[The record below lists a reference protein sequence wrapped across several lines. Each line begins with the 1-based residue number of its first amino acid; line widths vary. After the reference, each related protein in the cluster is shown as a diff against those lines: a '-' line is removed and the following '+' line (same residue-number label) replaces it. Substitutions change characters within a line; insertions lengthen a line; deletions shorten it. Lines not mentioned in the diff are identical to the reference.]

1 MKGIEESVTELQR
14 LQGEFGSCLQAL
26 NGTYEGM
33 QAALRSMPQEQLAQD
48 ELKVQ
53 RHPEAQ
59 VSPKR
64 EHAKEKF
71 ELLDG
76 VPTMTTKAP
85 KSQNTALSKKNS
97 QGNLALAAQKSG
109 LRLLDDWS
117 ESFVV
122 SEEDAIA
129 MYNHLYSSKDS
140 KRFSSVRY
148 EGLELSHSCSAWV
161 NSLHYFWQICTLVLV
176 SLDTVLIPLTLA
188 WPHISEGTSP
198 AGLYFQVGPYLWSFD
213 ICMSFVP
220 SIMQKSVWSAVIY
233 LCTRF
238 PLDAGLVTLDMVL
251 LLELVEKRFR
261 VFSLVRL
268 MRILKFRGVMV
279 SLENRLAAKGNMK
292 FVLYLTIF
300 QCIAQVLAVNHV
312 LACLL
317 FYVGVF
323 SQEQKLK
330 NWIDTY
336 EVDNY
341 EFSLQY
347 MQCFNWAIAQYTP
360 APYPY
365 QPQNEFEQ
373 AVIIVVIL
381 TCLPLLGAQIGKIGG
396 TLNLLKEKAKERD
409 TVRRDLQRWL
419 FKTNAPEKLTRKLL
433 DSLTDVLESKDS
445 PMDLKEPIA
454 LKFLP
459 STLLEELHIVKIGQ
473 KLEKHQFF
481 HLLMDE
487 RVGISGRLS
496 AAFRTVNCVQGED
509 IFHQGKRAAG
519 LFITLGG
526 QFLMHLQKSDVSM
539 GHRHSHNSLDGGL
552 GIFPDEWIAE
562 LCLYSNMIHSVF
574 LTAKTYSK
582 VLLAPAAE
590 FVKAIQE
597 SPGSVVAVHEYALK
611 MLSSYSQNRETV
623 SAWEMLRP
631 ELTEDSVQHT
641 QLADLLNPGMGRMNG
656 FKSSEVTSFANL
668 VEDFLQPGL
677 DNTELVQLIKRKFP
691 ELRDES
697 GIYALLHLEDEIERA
712 VLSML
717 SVIWLLKDDWK
728 SMVDCQKPQARL
740 SEKTFGSIQEFLGAK
755 RMTSHQLTSAFII
768 LALRGLSKS
777 EDFAKLCPPS
787 ERRTPEQVLSYAIS
801 NLDAYLPSM
810 ACLRG
815 EAYDFVVSTVRM
827 LDQFNFAQLLQGEN
841 NPHSVWQLQCSL
853 QEEGVEV
860 FQIYLFIQV
869 SILCGVTGAITLR
882 GSMFLSE
889 LNGRSVLKG
898 LACLQHVS
906 EEQPQAIY
914 WRYIASRA
922 EALQLVVQIPSHL
935 VLARLACLTRTVEP
949 KALQSLAADW
959 DGLTELEQDA
969 LYQVFL
975 TDGLYQ
981 KAFIFLYLP
990 LFLTNAVA
998 NQDLGLRRGLQFL
1011 VELYTKLVNHRCLNQ
1026 EAFTVKV
1033 DISSLAS
1040 LAKEIDD
1047 VRLLRKCLDY
1057 ARIVKHAHGVTV
1069 LLTAESYQILS
1080 GQLVAEDRSAEL
1092 LERLS
1097 AQQRMLAE
1105 ALMPVAK
1112 EPALTLRKKTLVEE
1126 VVTDSF

>member
-1 MKGIEESVTELQR
+1 
-14 LQGEFGSCLQAL
+14 
-26 NGTYEGM
+26 
-33 QAALRSMPQEQLAQD
+33 
-48 ELKVQ
+48 
-53 RHPEAQ
+53 
-59 VSPKR
+59 
-64 EHAKEKF
+64 
-71 ELLDG
+71 
-76 VPTMTTKAP
+76 
-85 KSQNTALSKKNS
+85 
-97 QGNLALAAQKSG
+97 
-109 LRLLDDWS
+109 
-117 ESFVV
+117 
-122 SEEDAIA
+122 
-129 MYNHLYSSKDS
+129 MYNNLYSVKDS

-148 EGLELSHSCSAWV
+148 AGLELSHTCSSWV
-161 NSLHYFWQICTLVLV
+161 SSAHYFWQICTLLLV
-176 SLDTVLIPLTLA
+176 VLDTVLIPLTLA
-188 WPHISEGTSP
+188 WPDARQETALAI
-198 AGLYFQVGPYLWSFD
+198 YFQVGPGLWSFD
-213 ICMSFVP
+213 ICMSFIP
-220 SIMQKSVWSAVIY
+220 SILRLMCKWSFPS
-233 LCTRF
+233 LGTRF
-238 PLDAGLVTLDMVL
+238 PLDVGLVTLDVVL
-251 LLELVEKRFR
+251 LLELVQNDNLRL
-261 VFSLVRL
+261 FSLLRL
-268 MRILKFRGVMV
+268 MRILKFRGVMIA
-279 SLENRLAAKGNMK
+279 LENRLAAKGNMK

-300 QCIAQVLAVNHV
+300 QCVAQVLAVNHI

-317 FYVGVF
+317 FYVGTITSGDETTGDETTPSPGGF
-323 SQEQKLK
+323 
-330 NWIDTY
+330 
-336 EVDNY
+336 
-341 EFSLQY
+341 
-347 MQCFNWAIAQYTP
+347 MAQCTCRQSFNWAIAQYTP
-360 APYPY
+360 APFPY
-365 QPQNEFEQ
+365 QPQNELEQ
-373 AVIIVVIL
+373 AVIIAVIL

-433 DSLTDVLESKDS
+433 DSLSDVLESKDS
-445 PMDLKEPIA
+445 PMDVKEPIA

-473 KLEKHQFF
+473 KLETH
-481 HLLMDE
+481 D

-496 AAFRTVNCVQGED
+496 AAFRTINSVQGED
-509 IFHQGKRAAG
+509 VFQQGKRAEG
-519 LFITLGG
+519 LLITLGG
-526 QFLMHLQKSDVSM
+526 QFMLHLQRSDVSM
-539 GHRHSHNSLDGGL
+539 GRNSHSHDPLEGGL
-552 GIFPDEWIAE
+552 RIVSDEWLAALASIDGWQWFAVPQGSL
-562 LCLYSNMIHSVF
+562 LCSLKYSPNLHNRAVE
-574 LTAKTYSK
+574 
-582 VLLAPAAE
+582 VLRAPVAE
-590 FVKAIQE
+590 FVKAIQA

-611 MLSSYSQNRETV
+611 LLTSYSKNQEALPN
-623 SAWEMLRP
+623 WEMLLP
-631 ELTEDSVQHT
+631 EMVEDGVQHT
-641 QLADLLNPGMGRMNG
+641 QLADLLNPGMGRMHS
-656 FKSSEVTSFANL
+656 FKTTQETNFTNL
-668 VEDFLQPGL
+668 VEDLLQPGL
-677 DNTELVQLIKRKFP
+677 DNTELVQLIKEKFP
-691 ELRDES
+691 ELREVS
-697 GIYALLHLEDEIERA
+697 GMYALLQLEAPVSRLLADEAERA
-712 VLSML
+712 VLSIL
-717 SVIWLLKDDWK
+717 STIWILKDDYK

-740 SEKTFGSIQEFLGAK
+740 SEKTFASIQEFLGAK
-755 RMTSHQLTSAFII
+755 AMSSEQLTTAFII

-787 ERRTPEQVLSYAIS
+787 QRRTPEQVLSYATS

-815 EAYDFVVSTVRM
+815 DAYDFLVSTVRM

-853 QEEGVEV
+853 QEEGFEV
-860 FQIYLFIQV
+860 FQIYLFVQV

-898 LACLQHVS
+898 LACLRDVS
-906 EEQPQAIY
+906 EGQPQAVY

-922 EALQLVVQIPSHL
+922 EALHLEVQTPSHL

-959 DGLTELEQDA
+959 DALTDEEQDA

-975 TDGLYQ
+975 TDGLYN

-1057 ARIVKHAHGVTV
+1057 SRIVKHAHGVTV

-1080 GQLVAEDRSAEL
+1080 GQLVAEDRKAEL
-1092 LERLS
+1092 LERVY

-1112 EPALTLRKKTLVEE
+1112 IPSLVLNGKKSIEE
-1126 VVTDSF
+1126 VVTDTF

>member
-1 MKGIEESVTELQR
+1 MKGIEESVAELQR
-14 LQGEFGSCLQAL
+14 LQGEFASCLQAL

-48 ELKVQ
+48 QLKLQ
-53 RHPEAQ
+53 RHPQAQ
-59 VSPKR
+59 ASPKR

-76 VPTMTTKAP
+76 VPTMTKAP

-122 SEEDAIA
+122 SEEDAIV
-129 MYNHLYSSKDS
+129 MYNHLYSSKES

-148 EGLELSHSCSAWV
+148 NRLELSDSCSAWV

-176 SLDTVLIPLTLA
+176 VLDTVLIPLTLA
-188 WPHISEGTSP
+188 WPDVSEGTSP
-198 AGLYFQVGPYLWSFD
+198 AALYFEVGPYLWSFD

-220 SIMQKSVWSAVIY
+220 SIMQKSLWSAVIY

-323 SQEQKLK
+323 SKEQELT

-336 EVDNY
+336 GVGNY

-360 APYPY
+360 APFPY

-373 AVIIVVIL
+373 AVVIVVIL

-526 QFLMHLQKSDVSM
+526 QFFMHLQKSDVSL

-552 GIFPDEWIAE
+552 GILPDEWIAE
-562 LCLYSNMIHSVF
+562 LCLYANMTHSAF

-611 MLSSYSQNRETV
+611 MLSSYSQNREAV
-623 SAWEMLRP
+623 STWEMLRP

-668 VEDFLQPGL
+668 VEDLLQPGL
-677 DNTELVQLIKRKFP
+677 DNTELVQLMKRKFP
-691 ELRDES
+691 ELRDEG

-717 SVIWLLKDDWK
+717 SVIWLLKDDYK

-740 SEKTFGSIQEFLGAK
+740 SEKTFGSIQDFLGAK
-755 RMTSHQLTSAFII
+755 RMTSHQLTAALII

-853 QEEGVEV
+853 QEERVEV
-860 FQIYLFIQV
+860 FQIYLFVQV

-906 EEQPQAIY
+906 EEQPQAVY

-922 EALQLVVQIPSHL
+922 EALQLVVQNPSHL

-1033 DISSLAS
+1033 DISSLAA

-1112 EPALTLRKKTLVEE
+1112 EPALTLREKSRVEE